1 MSSSCL
7 GKWSNFI
14 WKRKL
19 YLFETLVIKS
29 VFSELQGKKAL
40 ACRRRGE
47 IARAVM
53 IALGEEETELDV
65 RDNSESDGSE

>member
-14 WKRKL
+14 WKREL

-65 RDNSESDGSE
+65 RDNIESDGSE

>member
-1 MSSSCL
+1 M
-7 GKWSNFI
+7 
-14 WKRKL
+14 
-19 YLFETLVIKS
+19 FETLVIKS

-53 IALGEEETELDV
+53 IALGEEVTELDV
-65 RDNSESDGSE
+65 RDNIESDGSE